1 MGLFDI
7 FRKKPPTH
15 EEKVDMAYRCYK
27 QEMVGTIFPGGRQQA
42 SNIICS
48 LARLYSVNLDS
59 CTAKE
64 YHSILTTFSDVL
76 IRRVITHSSDEHI
89 VMSLQVKHGDYIKD
103 KTTAEKVLA
112 FCKLNM
118 SDHTFVVDSAE
129 SMALIEKCSGE
140 VAEDE
145 KIAVENL
152 KIQDESVEDADYGLR
167 MDKPI
172 YTNGPD
178 DTNSLLNNLKST
190 LGEDLVW
197 EKQDT
202 LDVEGIAGKVIVYMS
217 SLPSGK
223 SYKTIYVNEHGLNA
237 ERKMPKGF
245 TSGAEKSVVNNVAQS
260 EDYYFENPME
270 FAIYCKLHDTGKKII
285 WVSGDKYIELYKQGY
300 QLFECGQYI
309 KAINVFK
316 ECLKLNPIGISAR
329 FELVEC
335 YIRTKQLSF
344 ARKSLYDMKEYLYDD
359 ANKARFYRRVGY
371 IAIDEDSYKEA
382 YACYK
387 YSLNY
392 ENNPL
397 AAQEI
402 EYIEEKAGKGV
413 KNISIEATLAEFGIP
428 LLQ

>member
-7 FRKKPPTH
+7 FRKKLPTH

-27 QEMVGTIFPGGRQQA
+27 QEMVGTIFPGGKQQA

-48 LARLYSVNLDS
+48 LARLYGVNLDS

-89 VMSLQVKHGDYIKD
+89 VMSLQVKHDDYIKD

-118 SDHTFVVDSAE
+118 SDHSFVLNSE
-129 SMALIEKCSGE
+129 QSMALLESCSGE
-140 VAEDE
+140 ITDNE
-145 KIAVENL
+145 KIAVENIG
-152 KIQDESVEDADYGLR
+152 IQENSIEDADYGLC
-167 MDKPI
+167 MSKPI
-172 YTNGPD
+172 YTND
-178 DTNSLLNNLKST
+178 ENDTEIFLNSLKSS

-202 LDVEGIAGKVIVYMS
+202 LDVDGIAGKVIVYAS

-223 SYKTIYVNEHGLNA
+223 SYKTIYVNEHGVSA
-237 ERKMPKGF
+237 ERKIPKGF
-245 TSGAEKSVVNNVAQS
+245 TSIDKSSKASALEQS
-260 EDYYFENPME
+260 EEYYFADPME
-270 FAIYCKLHDTGKKII
+270 FAIYCKLHGKDKKII
-285 WVSGDKYIELYKQGY
+285 WISADKYIELYKQGY
-300 QLFECGQYI
+300 QLFECGQYV
-309 KAINVFK
+309 KAINAFK
-316 ECLKLNPIGISAR
+316 ESLKLNPIGISAR

-344 ARKSLYDMKEYLYDD
+344 ARKALYEMKEYLCDD

-371 IAIDEDSYKEA
+371 IAIDEGSYKEA

-402 EYIEEKAGKGV
+402 AYIEENAGKSV
-413 KNISIEATLAEFGIP
+413 KNISIENTLFEYEIP
-428 LLQ
+428 IL

>member
-7 FRKKPPTH
+7 FRKKLPTH
-15 EEKVDMAYRCYK
+15 EEKVDMVYRCYK
-27 QEMVGTIFPGGRQQA
+27 QEMVGTIFPGGKQQA

-48 LARLYSVNLDS
+48 LARLYGVNLDS

-118 SDHTFVVDSAE
+118 SDHSFVLNSE
-129 SMALIEKCSGE
+129 QSMALLESCSGE
-140 VAEDE
+140 ITDNE
-145 KIAVENL
+145 KIAVENIG
-152 KIQDESVEDADYGLR
+152 IQENSIEDADYGLC
-167 MDKPI
+167 MSKPI
-172 YTNGPD
+172 YTND
-178 DTNSLLNNLKST
+178 ENDTEIFLNSLKSS

-202 LDVEGIAGKVIVYMS
+202 LDVDGIAGKVIVYAS

-223 SYKTIYVNEHGLNA
+223 SYKTIYVNEHGVSA
-237 ERKMPKGF
+237 ERKIPKGF
-245 TSGAEKSVVNNVAQS
+245 TSIDKSSKASASEQS
-260 EDYYFENPME
+260 EEYYFADPME
-270 FAIYCKLHDTGKKII
+270 FAIYCKLHGKDKKII
-285 WVSGDKYIELYKQGY
+285 WVSADKYIELYKQGY
-300 QLFECGQYI
+300 QLFECGQYV
-309 KAINVFK
+309 KAINAFK
-316 ECLKLNPIGISAR
+316 ESLKLNPIGISAR

-344 ARKSLYDMKEYLYDD
+344 ARKALYEMKEYLCDD

-371 IAIDEDSYKEA
+371 IAIDEGSYKEA

-387 YSLNY
+387 HSLNY

-397 AAQEI
+397 ATQEI
-402 EYIEEKAGKGV
+402 EYIEENAGKSV
-413 KNISIEATLAEFGIP
+413 KNISIESTLFEYEIP
-428 LLQ
+428 IL